1 MEKIVIKFG
10 GSSLASAEQI
20 QKAAAII
27 RRHTESCYVVVSA
40 PRKRFPEDSKVT
52 DLLYQAYD
60 EAADGKDFSTK
71 IGRAHV

>member
-27 RRHTESCYVVVSA
+27 
-40 PRKRFPEDSKVT
+40 
-52 DLLYQAYD
+52 QAQ
-60 EAADGKDFSTK
+60 
-71 IGRAHV
+71 